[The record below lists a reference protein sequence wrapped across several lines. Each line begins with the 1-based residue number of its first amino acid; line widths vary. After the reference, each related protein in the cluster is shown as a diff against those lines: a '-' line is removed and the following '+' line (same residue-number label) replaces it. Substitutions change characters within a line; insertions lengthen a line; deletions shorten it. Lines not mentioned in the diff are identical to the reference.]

1 MLRCGSVRSVFC
13 GAYTGKTLLAGYV
26 VEGENECMEYQE
38 TILIVDDSALNRMVL
53 MEILGKENYTFLEAE
68 NGQQAVE
75 LLDCHPEVDLLLLD
89 ITMPEIDG
97 FGVLEI
103 MNQYHWIEET
113 PVIMISAEDAY
124 SFIERAYDLGASD
137 YITRPFDARVVCR
150 RVSNTLML
158 YAKQK
163 RLVQMVA
170 EQVYEKEKV
179 SNTMISILSHIV
191 EFRNNES
198 GLHVVHIRTIT
209 ELLLR
214 RLRKKTDR
222 YPLTEADISLISTAS
237 ALHDIGKINIPEQ
250 ILNKPGRLTKE
261 EFEIV
266 KTHSAVGEHMLRQ
279 IPFNQNEPLVK
290 IAREICR
297 WHHERWDGRGY
308 PDGLKG
314 DEIPISAQVVSLA
327 DVYDALTSERCY
339 KAAFDHETALNMIVN
354 GECGAFNPLL
364 LECLM
369 DGADQIKQ
377 AMQET
382 EEEKQKDA
390 EQSQRQ
396 EANRLS
402 REVLQEEGLLAGRE
416 KQGSARKHRE
426 NAPKTSE

>member
-1 MLRCGSVRSVFC
+1 MD
-13 GAYTGKTLLAGYV
+13 YK
-26 VEGENECMEYQE
+26 E

-75 LLDCHPEVDLLLLD
+75 LLGWHPEVDLLLLD

-97 FGVLEI
+97 FGVLEA

-113 PVIMISAEDAY
+113 PVIMISAEDSY
-124 SFIERAYDLGASD
+124 TFVERAYDLGASD

-214 RLRKKTDR
+214 RLREKTDR

-237 ALHDIGKINIPEQ
+237 ALHDIGKINVPEE

-261 EFEIV
+261 EFDII

-290 IAREICR
+290 VAREICR

>member
-1 MLRCGSVRSVFC
+1 
-13 GAYTGKTLLAGYV
+13 
-26 VEGENECMEYQE
+26 MEYKE

-53 MEILGKENYTFLEAE
+53 IEILGKETYTFLEAE

-97 FGVLEI
+97 FGVLEA

>member
-1 MLRCGSVRSVFC
+1 MRSVFC

-26 VEGENECMEYQE
+26 VEGENECMDYKE

-53 MEILGKENYTFLEAE
+53 IEILGKENYTFLEAE

-314 DEIPISAQVVSLA
+314 DEIPISTQVVSLA

-339 KAAFDHETALNMIVN
+339 KAAFDHETALKMIVN

-369 DGADQIKQ
+369 DGADQIKK

-382 EEEKQKDA
+382 DEEKQKDA
-390 EQSQRQ
+390 EQNQRQ

-402 REVLQEEGLLAGRE
+402 RQVLQEEGLL
-416 KQGSARKHRE
+416 
-426 NAPKTSE
+426 

>member
-1 MLRCGSVRSVFC
+1 MRSVFC
-13 GAYTGKTLLAGYV
+13 GAYTGKTLLAGYA

-261 EFEIV
+261 KFEIV

-416 KQGSARKHRE
+416 

>member
-1 MLRCGSVRSVFC
+1 MD
-13 GAYTGKTLLAGYV
+13 YK
-26 VEGENECMEYQE
+26 E

-53 MEILGKENYTFLEAE
+53 IEILGKENYTFLEAE

-97 FGVLEI
+97 FGVLEA

-113 PVIMISAEDAY
+113 PVIMISAEDSY
-124 SFIERAYDLGASD
+124 TFVERAYDLGASD

-198 GLHVVHIRTIT
+198 GLHVVHIHTIT

-261 EFEIV
+261 EFEII

-390 EQSQRQ
+390 EQNQRQ

>member
-1 MLRCGSVRSVFC
+1 MRSVFC

-53 MEILGKENYTFLEAE
+53 IEILGKENYTFLEAE

-97 FGVLEI
+97 FGVLEA

-113 PVIMISAEDAY
+113 PVIMISAEDSY
-124 SFIERAYDLGASD
+124 TFVERAYDLGASD

-279 IPFNQNEPLVK
+279 IPVNQNEPLVK

-339 KAAFDHETALNMIVN
+339 KAAFDHDTALNMIVN

>member
-1 MLRCGSVRSVFC
+1 
-13 GAYTGKTLLAGYV
+13 
-26 VEGENECMEYQE
+26 MEYQE

-53 MEILGKENYTFLEAE
+53 TEILGKENYTFLEAE

-89 ITMPEIDG
+89 ITMPEMDG
-97 FGVLEI
+97 FGVLEA
-103 MNQYHWIEET
+103 MNRYRWIEET
-113 PVIMISAEDAY
+113 PVIMISSEDAY
-124 SFIERAYDLGASD
+124 PFIERAYDLGASD
-137 YITRPFDARVVCR
+137 YITRPFDARVVCH

>member
-26 VEGENECMEYQE
+26 VEGENECMDYKE

-53 MEILGKENYTFLEAE
+53 IEILGKENYTFLEAE

-75 LLDCHPEVDLLLLD
+75 LLDCHPEVDLLLD

-97 FGVLEI
+97 FGVLET

-113 PVIMISAEDAY
+113 PVIMISAEDDY

-179 SNTMISILSHIV
+179 SNTMISILRHIV

-261 EFEIV
+261 EFDII

-290 IAREICR
+290 VAREICR

-402 REVLQEEGLLAGRE
+402 RELLQEEGLLAGRE

>member
-1 MLRCGSVRSVFC
+1 MCALFSVEP
-13 GAYTGKTLLAGYV
+13 ALGKRFLAGCV

-53 MEILGKENYTFLEAE
+53 AEILGKENYTFLEAE

-416 KQGSARKHRE
+416 PPNTRYLSKEGQQRIKGE
-426 NAPKTSE
+426 GGL

>member
-1 MLRCGSVRSVFC
+1 MRSVFC

-75 LLDCHPEVDLLLLD
+75 LLGWHPEVDLLLLD

-97 FGVLEI
+97 FGVLEA

-113 PVIMISAEDAY
+113 PVIMISAEDSY
-124 SFIERAYDLGASD
+124 TFVERAYDLGASD

-150 RVSNTLML
+150 RVSNALML

-261 EFEIV
+261 EFEII

-290 IAREICR
+290 VAREICR

>member
-1 MLRCGSVRSVFC
+1 MRSVFC
-13 GAYTGKTLLAGYV
+13 GAYAGKTLLAGYV
-26 VEGENECMEYQE
+26 VEGETECMEYQE

-53 MEILGKENYTFLEAE
+53 IEILGKENYTFLEAE

-75 LLDCHPEVDLLLLD
+75 LLDCHPEVDLLLD

-97 FGVLEI
+97 FGVLET

>member
-1 MLRCGSVRSVFC
+1 MRSVFC

-75 LLDCHPEVDLLLLD
+75 LLGWHPEVDLLLLD

-97 FGVLEI
+97 FGVLEA

-113 PVIMISAEDAY
+113 PVIMISAEDGY
-124 SFIERAYDLGASD
+124 TFVERAYDLGASD

-198 GLHVVHIRTIT
+198 GLHVIHIRTIT

-214 RLRKKTDR
+214 RLCKKTDR

-237 ALHDIGKINIPEQ
+237 ALHDIGKINVPEE

-261 EFEIV
+261 EFEII

-290 IAREICR
+290 VAREICR

-308 PDGLKG
+308 PDGLTG

>member
-1 MLRCGSVRSVFC
+1 
-13 GAYTGKTLLAGYV
+13 
-26 VEGENECMEYQE
+26 MEYQE

-53 MEILGKENYTFLEAE
+53 IEILGKENYTFLEAE

-97 FGVLEI
+97 FGVLET

-426 NAPKTSE
+426 SAPKTSE

>member
-1 MLRCGSVRSVFC
+1 
-13 GAYTGKTLLAGYV
+13 
-26 VEGENECMEYQE
+26 MEYQE

-53 MEILGKENYTFLEAE
+53 IEILGKENYTFLEAE

-113 PVIMISAEDAY
+113 PVIMISAEDSY
-124 SFIERAYDLGASD
+124 TFVERAYDLGASD

-261 EFEIV
+261 EFEII

>member
-1 MLRCGSVRSVFC
+1 MD
-13 GAYTGKTLLAGYV
+13 YK
-26 VEGENECMEYQE
+26 E

-53 MEILGKENYTFLEAE
+53 IEILGKENYTFLEAE

-279 IPFNQNEPLVK
+279 VPFSQNEPLVK
-290 IAREICR
+290 VAREICR

-339 KAAFDHETALNMIVN
+339 KAAFDHETALKMIVN

-402 REVLQEEGLLAGRE
+402 REVLQEEGLLPGRE

>member
-1 MLRCGSVRSVFC
+1 MCALFSVEL
-13 GAYTGKTLLAGYV
+13 ALGKRFLAGCV

-53 MEILGKENYTFLEAE
+53 IEILGKENYTFLEAE

-266 KTHSAVGEHMLRQ
+266 KTHSAVGEHILRQ

-369 DGADQIKQ
+369 DGADQIKK

-382 EEEKQKDA
+382 NEEKQKDA
-390 EQSQRQ
+390 EQNQRQ

-402 REVLQEEGLLAGRE
+402 RQVLQEEGLL
-416 KQGSARKHRE
+416 
-426 NAPKTSE
+426 

>member
-1 MLRCGSVRSVFC
+1 MRSVFC

-26 VEGENECMEYQE
+26 VEGENECMEYKE

-53 MEILGKENYTFLEAE
+53 IEILGKENYTFLEAE

-75 LLDCHPEVDLLLLD
+75 LLDCHPEVDLLLD

-97 FGVLEI
+97 FGVLET

-290 IAREICR
+290 VAREICR

>member
-1 MLRCGSVRSVFC
+1 MSE
-13 GAYTGKTLLAGYV
+13 K
-26 VEGENECMEYQE
+26 EK
-38 TILIVDDSALNRMVL
+38 ILIADDSAMNRAILTEML
-53 MEILGKENYTFLEAE
+53 GDGYEILEAE
-68 NGQQAVE
+68 NGRQAVSIMQTNV
-75 LLDCHPEVDLLLLD
+75 DIDLLLLD
-89 ITMPEIDG
+89 IMMPEMDG
-97 FGVLEI
+97 FDVLAM
-103 MNQYHWIEET
+103 MNKYHWIDDI
-113 PVIMISAEDAY
+113 PVIMISAENASSY
-124 SFIERAYDLGASD
+124 VERAYDLGATD
-137 YITRPFDARVVCR
+137 YISRPFDMAIVRR
-150 RVSNTLML
+150 RVINTLML

>member
-1 MLRCGSVRSVFC
+1 MRSVFC

-26 VEGENECMEYQE
+26 VEGENECMEYKE

-53 MEILGKENYTFLEAE
+53 IEILGKENYTFLEAE

-198 GLHVVHIRTIT
+198 GLHVVYIRTIT

-261 EFEIV
+261 EFEII

-290 IAREICR
+290 VAREICR

>member
-1 MLRCGSVRSVFC
+1 
-13 GAYTGKTLLAGYV
+13 
-26 VEGENECMEYQE
+26 MEYQE

>member
-1 MLRCGSVRSVFC
+1 MRSVFC
-13 GAYTGKTLLAGYV
+13 GAYTGKTLLAGHV
-26 VEGENECMEYQE
+26 VEGENECMDYKE

-97 FGVLEI
+97 FGVLEA

-113 PVIMISAEDAY
+113 PVIMISAEDSY
-124 SFIERAYDLGASD
+124 TFVERAYDLGASD

-150 RVSNTLML
+150 RVSNALML

-214 RLRKKTDR
+214 RLREKTDR

-290 IAREICR
+290 VAREICR

-426 NAPKTSE
+426 SAPKTSE

>member
-1 MLRCGSVRSVFC
+1 MRSVFC

-53 MEILGKENYTFLEAE
+53 IEILGKENYTFLEAE

-158 YAKQK
+158 YTKQK

-214 RLRKKTDR
+214 RLCKKTDR

-261 EFEIV
+261 EFEII

-290 IAREICR
+290 VAREICR

-339 KAAFDHETALNMIVN
+339 KAAFDHDTALNMIVN

-426 NAPKTSE
+426 NASKTSE

>member
-1 MLRCGSVRSVFC
+1 
-13 GAYTGKTLLAGYV
+13 
-26 VEGENECMEYQE
+26 MEYKE

-53 MEILGKENYTFLEAE
+53 TEILGKENYTFLEAE

-113 PVIMISAEDAY
+113 PVIMISAEDSY
-124 SFIERAYDLGASD
+124 TFVERAYDLGASD

-339 KAAFDHETALNMIVN
+339 KAAFDHDTALNMIVN

>member
-1 MLRCGSVRSVFC
+1 
-13 GAYTGKTLLAGYV
+13 
-26 VEGENECMEYQE
+26 MEYKE

-53 MEILGKENYTFLEAE
+53 IEILGKENYTFLEAE

-97 FGVLEI
+97 FGVLEA

-113 PVIMISAEDAY
+113 PVIMISAEDSY
-124 SFIERAYDLGASD
+124 TFVERAYDLGASD

-250 ILNKPGRLTKE
+250 ILSKPGRLTKE

-339 KAAFDHETALNMIVN
+339 KAAFDHDTALNMIVN